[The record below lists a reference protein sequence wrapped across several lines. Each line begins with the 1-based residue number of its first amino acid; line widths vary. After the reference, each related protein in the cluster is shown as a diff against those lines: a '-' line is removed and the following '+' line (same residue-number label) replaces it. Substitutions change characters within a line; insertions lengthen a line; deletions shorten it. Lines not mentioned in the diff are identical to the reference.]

1 MLAYVGVT
9 DYDWFTFLS
18 GQPELEEVNFWKPGG
33 QQRFVALPPGGP
45 FLFKLHS
52 PRNFVVGGGFFVHFS
67 FLPTSLAWETFG
79 PANGARMLA
88 EMRVRI
94 EKYRRT
100 PATNEDY
107 QIGCILIGAP
117 FFLAEQEWIPVPANW
132 QPNIVQGRTYD
143 LLTSPGRELWAAVE
157 ERLASRLP
165 RMPVER
171 VAEPAGAYGAP
182 IEVRPRLGQGAFRVL
197 VTDAYE
203 RRCAMTGERTLPVL
217 DAAHIVPYATA
228 LRHAVPNGLLLRS
241 DLHRLFD
248 KGYVTVTPDLR
259 IQVSRRIRDEF
270 ANGRDYY
277 ALAGREIRF
286 AGAGGAPAESSGA
299 GVACGDGVPEIGRA
313 SLRGECNVWSAGG
326 ASADTRESSARSLP
340 IVCLKP
346 MFVPLP
352 SEPIPPSEPRRSNR
366 PWRGSRIAP
375 RQQDHA
381 RA

>member
-18 GQPELEEVNFWKPGG
+18 RQPGLEEVNFWKPGG
-33 QQRFVALPPGGP
+33 QQRFAALPPGGP

-79 PANGARMLA
+79 VSNGARTLA
-88 EMRVRI
+88 QMRARI

-100 PATNEDY
+100 TPSSEDY

-117 FFLAEQEWIPVPANW
+117 FFFAEDEWIPVPSNW
-132 QPNIVQGRTYD
+132 ERNIVQGRTYD
-143 LLTSPGRELWAAVE
+143 LLRSPGEELWAAVQ
-157 ERLASRLP
+157 ERLAARLP
-165 RMPVER
+165 TLPVEY

-182 IEVRPRLGQGAFRVL
+182 AEVRPRIGQGAFRVL

-217 DAAHIVPYATA
+217 DAAHIVPFASVQ
-228 LRHAVPNGLLLRS
+228 RHTVPNGLLLRS

-270 ANGRDYY
+270 ANGREYY
-277 ALAGREIRF
+277 ALAGKAIRL
-286 AGAGGAPAESSGA
+286 P
-299 GVACGDGVPEIGRA
+299 GR
-313 SLRGECNVWSAGG
+313 
-326 ASADTRESSARSLP
+326 SADRLD
-340 IVCLKP
+340 
-346 MFVPLP
+346 
-352 SEPIPPSEPRRSNR
+352 
-366 PWRGSRIAP
+366 RGALQWHSDTVFLR
-375 RQQDHA
+375 
-381 RA
+381 